1 MNEIFGVRADF
12 VEFIKDEVNELQNE
26 YPHPNLHDAFTQWAG
41 QLILPDLDSDEIF
54 NLIVN
59 ISNSQNCDVD
69 FAYRDDKNGIY
80 YFFQTEYA
88 NDPTR
93 TGPEPVRDL
102 FNAYEAL
109 SNNEVNQVD
118 EQFALISKELKESIS
133 RDFEIRF
140 GIIVFGDLTEQ
151 AILELMNRTTKVKNS
166 TWIIYNL
173 EELYN
178 LHFSA
183 SGVKYETNDIRLELP
198 IFSDDGMLLELDD
211 LQPYAIVVNVDLLA
225 YARSVAPYIPRI
237 FDANVRHPLKNDVNR
252 GIARTLSDPDERK
265 YFWHYNNGLT
275 ILVQDVRKVG
285 NRLIVLGPTIVNGC
299 QTTDTLSKTI
309 QDLGIKANDIKLP
322 LLVRFI
328 KLQDTATNSNLRVSI
343 AKYTNAQAPVLT
355 PDFKSNRDEQ
365 EQIAHLFYMLTP
377 PVFYER
383 KRGQWNSLQRAEKA
397 HFTDH
402 VSMVEIAQRWYAF
415 RVSPSY
421 AITQKNNLFSEDGTY
436 KEIFTPPRSAAEYY
450 SAHLLFEQF
459 NKYLIEKKNFSEGKT
474 DDESLFFLELSR
486 AKNLVIA
493 HLIHLVG
500 ELVSQ
505 KYKQFNNDTSLR
517 VLTKVRTGSITNDLE
532 PLLIG
537 VLMMFNNSLS
547 DDQVLGKE
555 WRNPDTINKLK
566 KFLSQQVAVFNKA
579 RINVLD
585 FV

>member
-1 MNEIFGVRADF
+1 
-12 VEFIKDEVNELQNE
+12 
-26 YPHPNLHDAFTQWAG
+26 
-41 QLILPDLDSDEIF
+41 
-54 NLIVN
+54 
-59 ISNSQNCDVD
+59 
-69 FAYRDDKNGIY
+69 
-80 YFFQTEYA
+80 
-88 NDPTR
+88 
-93 TGPEPVRDL
+93 
-102 FNAYEAL
+102 
-109 SNNEVNQVD
+109 
-118 EQFALISKELKESIS
+118 
-133 RDFEIRF
+133 
-140 GIIVFGDLTEQ
+140 
-151 AILELMNRTTKVKNS
+151 
-166 TWIIYNL
+166 
-173 EELYN
+173 
-178 LHFSA
+178 
-183 SGVKYETNDIRLELP
+183 
-198 IFSDDGMLLELDD
+198 
-211 LQPYAIVVNVDLLA
+211 
-225 YARSVAPYIPRI
+225 
-237 FDANVRHPLKNDVNR
+237 
-252 GIARTLSDPDERK
+252 
-265 YFWHYNNGLT
+265 
-275 ILVQDVRKVG
+275 
-285 NRLIVLGPTIVNGC
+285 
-299 QTTDTLSKTI
+299 
-309 QDLGIKANDIKLP
+309 
-322 LLVRFI
+322 
-328 KLQDTATNSNLRVSI
+328 
-343 AKYTNAQAPVLT
+343 
-355 PDFKSNRDEQ
+355 
-365 EQIAHLFYMLTP
+365 MLTP